1 MNFLTFYADYKLCNS
16 NPSPT
21 LELFP
26 YQWHYYVLL
35 INIFYKVGT
44 RWFLLRQVFL
54 SLTLTSL
61 LCIKLTLKK
70 QTFMPCETLIWR
82 SSVLLVVFKTAVF
95 PFKSQEQ

>member
-1 MNFLTFYADYKLCNS
+1 MNLLTFYADYKLCNS

-70 QTFMPCETLIWR
+70 RAFMPCETLIWR

-95 PFKSQEQ
+95 PLKSQEQ